1 MVNAN
6 DLMVELQR
14 LLQQECYSSAELLG
28 GFLLSAS
35 SKTPEAL
42 GLYGDALYGKEEF
55 RRALTIYQQAQNLRK
70 SRSGGSKAVKS
81 ATASTASRSISLDEV
96 TLRLK
101 MAKCHLKLNELRQA
115 VPLLEGIPPKA
126 RTLEV
131 HLALGKLYQQ
141 AQNDKTAIVHF
152 KEALRMSPYA
162 LEAYIALGQLGA
174 DSRDFCPPWLQGFA
188 QGHAYEARG
197 DFKEALLAF
206 HAVES
211 TLSSNA
217 TLLAE
222 IGKCLYFSSRFDEA
236 SFSFEK
242 ARSEDP
248 ALMDGMDI
256 YANVLH
262 DQGKLNELS
271 RLCSDMMEV
280 MPRRAEPWVAC
291 ALLSDLK
298 ADIGKA
304 IAYAEKAVQMNDSN
318 VCAHLVRGKLL
329 LTSRPDEAVLSFKQA
344 YALRRDIITSK
355 GLVEAF
361 LNLQRA
367 KEAWSVAKTALVQNK
382 TNPLALVMMGMAL
395 SRNEEVKDKA
405 AQYFQKALSMD
416 PSNADAAVALADFL
430 IEEGKL
436 PEAIELLKRQLQL
449 ASRDSLCVKLAQV
462 YTLTKLYADAIQY
475 YHNALRY
482 D

>member
-1 MVNAN
+1 
-6 DLMVELQR
+6 
-14 LLQQECYSSAELLG
+14 
-28 GFLLSAS
+28 
-35 SKTPEAL
+35 
-42 GLYGDALYGKEEF
+42 
-55 RRALTIYQQAQNLRK
+55 
-70 SRSGGSKAVKS
+70 
-81 ATASTASRSISLDEV
+81 
-96 TLRLK
+96 
-101 MAKCHLKLNELRQA
+101 
-115 VPLLEGIPPKA
+115 
-126 RTLEV
+126 
-131 HLALGKLYQQ
+131 
-141 AQNDKTAIVHF
+141 
-152 KEALRMSPYA
+152 MSPYA